1 MRKYILIAGI
11 PLLFAG
17 TLLVAGLFSRQDY
30 CSGVIVQGNGKGGMG
45 VFSFPEDSVKA
56 KQMLK
61 EKRKVLSR
69 LQPSG
74 LYIVMDTYGNRLYLR
89 TADTVLLDAECSTGS
104 GSTLIDSITAREWTF
119 ETPRGAFKVNSK
131 LVEPWWRKPDW
142 AFIEENETIP
152 KNERERYDPNMMGD
166 YAIGFGDGYFIHGT
180 IYERL
185 LGISVTHGC
194 VRLGAGD
201 LKKLYERV
209 PIGTPVY
216 IF

>member
-1 MRKYILIAGI
+1 MKKYILIAGI

-17 TLLVAGLFSRQDY
+17 TLLVAGLFSRPDY
-30 CSGVIVQGNGKGGMG
+30 CSGVIVQGDGKGGMG

-142 AFIEENETIP
+142 AFIEEGENIP
-152 KNERERYDPNMMGD
+152 LTDEERMDPNVMGA
-166 YAIGFGDGYFIHGT
+166 YAIGFGNGYFVHGT
-180 IYERL
+180 LYERL
-185 LGISVTHGC
+185 LGVSVTHGC
-194 VRLGAGD
+194 VRLGED
-201 LKKLYERV
+201 NLKYLYGRV
-209 PIGTPVY
+209 NYGTY
-216 IF
+216 IYIY